1 MAAIWCEEVSKLSP
15 EEIYQEIGKI
25 VSKFNNLECDICAI
39 NVMQWLKNNGIEG
52 KILKLRTRRRNDFF
66 IISDRFSPNESITEN
81 GTHYGVEV
89 LGLVFDNLSSEGMI
103 RQHWES
109 DFSCRSGGFILEE
122 LDSI

>member
-1 MAAIWCEEVSKLSP
+1 LPAIWCEEVSELAP

-25 VSKFNNLECDICAI
+25 VSKFNNLECDVCAVA
-39 NVMQWLKNNGIEG
+39 VMQWLKNNGIEG
-52 KILKLRTRRRNDFF
+52 RILKLRTRRRNDFF

-81 GTHYGVEV
+81 GIHYGVEV

-103 RQHWES
+103 RQQWES
-109 DFSCRSGGFILEE
+109 DFSCISGGFILEE